1 MGVINMVQ
9 DFRKELYRRYVTSLK
24 TSQIIRDERKVK
36 ELWIAYQYRYLPHL
50 TELSHETPILELGC
64 GPGYFLEFLQNRN
77 FQNAEGIDISEEQV
91 KITASRG
98 LRAYLS
104 DAFEYLDS
112 KKEWYGA
119 ITAIDFIEHFTKEE
133 LLALFPKIHQALKPG
148 GLLIIQTPN
157 GQGLFPGQV
166 IYGDLTHIT
175 IFSEDSLRQ
184 LLRLYGF
191 CEIRFYETAPV
202 PYGLDGKIRSASW
215 KLVKHIIRLVRQ
227 IEAKNLSKL
236 WTENLICVCK
246 KSEK

>member
-1 MGVINMVQ
+1 MAR
-9 DFRKELYRRYVTSLK
+9 DFREELYRGYVTSLK
-24 TSQIIRDERKVK
+24 TSQIIRDERKIK

-50 TELSHETPILELGC
+50 TGLSREMPILELGC
-64 GPGYFLEFLQNRN
+64 GPGYFLEFLQKRN
-77 FQNAEGIDISEEQV
+77 FQNAEGVDISEEQV
-91 KITASRG
+91 KMAASRG
-98 LRAYLS
+98 LRAHLS

-133 LLALFPKIHQALKPG
+133 LLALFSKIQKALKPG

-166 IYGDLTHIT
+166 IYGDLTHMT

-184 LLRLYGF
+184 LLRVYEF

-202 PYGLDGKIRSASW
+202 AYGLDGRIRSVSW
-215 KLVKHIIRLVRQ
+215 KLVKQIIRLVRQ
-227 IEAKNLSKL
+227 IEAKNSSKL

-246 KSEK
+246 KSER